1 MLLTGNIDLSGGS
14 IIAFVCMFLSK
25 LMKDTNLSV
34 GVIVLLSLIVG
45 AAFGLIQGYL
55 IAYFSMQ
62 SFIVTLAGQFVARG
76 ATALLSV
83 DTIDIERAN
92 YVSLSSLRIP
102 LFEGYISLGSVIA
115 VVVLIIGTVMLH
127 KTKTGRKLYAV
138 GGNRQSAEL
147 MGIDS
152 KKVIMKAYIVSGFL
166 AALSAICYSLI
177 MLSGYTLHGVGMEM
191 EAISSSVIGGTML
204 SGGVAFLPGTLFGVL
219 IQGTIQTLITFQGTL
234 SAWWTKIVIAI
245 LLCLSIVIQT
255 LLNKSRQK
263 Q

>member
-1 MLLTGNIDLSGGS
+1 MGYNKINSEDKSKRLQSILNSKYFIFGITIAIFLILYLFGIFNYKSFSRPQVFYNLFIDLAPTIVLTVGVTFVLLTGNIDLSGGS

-102 LFEGYISLGSVIA
+102 LFEGYISLGSVI
-115 VVVLIIGTVMLH
+115 
-127 KTKTGRKLYAV
+127 
-138 GGNRQSAEL
+138 
-147 MGIDS
+147 
-152 KKVIMKAYIVSGFL
+152 
-166 AALSAICYSLI
+166 
-177 MLSGYTLHGVGMEM
+177 
-191 EAISSSVIGGTML
+191 
-204 SGGVAFLPGTLFGVL
+204 
-219 IQGTIQTLITFQGTL
+219 
-234 SAWWTKIVIAI
+234 
-245 LLCLSIVIQT
+245 
-255 LLNKSRQK
+255 
-263 Q
+263 